1 MGDSTFVLFTVL
13 TKKEKNSTEF
23 WKEEPKLVNFSKV
36 MFVDSDLGHLD
47 KGDYD
52 LLSIEFDIKEIIRL
66 KLEDGSYLIV
76 KLTLEELW
84 KVLRLIN

>member
-1 MGDSTFVLFTVL
+1 
-13 TKKEKNSTEF
+13 
-23 WKEEPKLVNFSKV
+23 